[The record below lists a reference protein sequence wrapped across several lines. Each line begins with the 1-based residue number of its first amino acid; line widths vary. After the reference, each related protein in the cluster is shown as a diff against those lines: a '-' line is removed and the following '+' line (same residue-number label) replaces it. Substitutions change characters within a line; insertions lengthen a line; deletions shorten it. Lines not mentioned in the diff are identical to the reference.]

1 MTLARWIKYSAV
13 NIVVLRIFLMFVI
26 FTIAG
31 YPECKEKDRVN
42 SVQSSLIRLQVHL
55 KINQSFKL
63 FCSLPKILFGTI
75 HDSVKCGT
83 FEIKKSAFSINSWIH
98 WISAQKSLKDRL
110 YFTKDRFFDSH
121 PTFVNKLYDLTVLKL
136 LNRELSL
143 IRIFG
148 SKQKI

>member
-1 MTLARWIKYSAV
+1 
-13 NIVVLRIFLMFVI
+13 MFVI

-63 FCSLPKILFGTI
+63 FCSLPKNLFKTI

-83 FEIKKSAFSINSWIH
+83 FEIKNRHLALIVE
-98 WISAQKSLKDRL
+98 
-110 YFTKDRFFDSH
+110 
-121 PTFVNKLYDLTVLKL
+121 FVEWLPK
-136 LNRELSL
+136 NR
-143 IRIFG
+143 
-148 SKQKI
+148 